1 MSAAKLEFLR
11 EGRED
16 TMLETDQT
24 RTLERYKVKID
35 SGRIERRVRLNNGLK
50 HLFSLSTV
58 FALVVLAILLYRI
71 GVQSAGWLDLQFLT
85 SNLSR
90 FADKAGIYGAILGTV
105 YLMLIVVPVTL
116 ILGVSTAIYLEE
128 YASKGRIQRFIKVN
142 ISNLASVPSVIFGL
156 LGLAVFGRML
166 NLGSSILA
174 GGFTMSLLVLP
185 TVVVASQEA
194 IKAVPGFLRE
204 ASYGMGADKWTTIRK
219 VVLPV
224 ALPGILTGSILAMS
238 RAIGET
244 APLVVLGI
252 PTLILKIPDSVMDDF
267 TALPIQIYYW
277 TLDTVLTPEYA
288 NLAAATIV
296 VLLAVLFILNSVA
309 IIIRNKFQKRF

>member
-1 MSAAKLEFLR
+1 MNYESQFIKDNKTERKYEFKSNYKIEIDEKRITRRIKLSKVS
-11 EGRED
+11 
-16 TMLETDQT
+16 
-24 RTLERYKVKID
+24 RYI
-35 SGRIERRVRLNNGLK
+35 
-50 HLFSLSTV
+50 FSLSLV
-58 FALVVLAILLYRI
+58 FALLVLVILLYRI
-71 GVQSAGWLDLQFLT
+71 GVDSIGWLNINFLT
-85 SNLSR
+85 GKLSI
-90 FADKAGIYGAILGTV
+90 FPEKAGIFSVIMGSV
-105 YLMLIVVPVTL
+105 YLTLIVIPVTL

-128 YASKGRIQRFIKVN
+128 YASNGKIKKIINTN

-156 LGLAVFGRML
+156 LGLTVFSRML

-174 GGFTMSLLVLP
+174 GGLTLSLLVLP
-185 TVVVASQEA
+185 IIVVSSQES
-194 IKAVPGFLRE
+194 IKAVPGFLKE
-204 ASYGMGADKWTTIRK
+204 ASLAMGATKWTTLRK

-224 ALPGILTGSILAMS
+224 ALPGILTGSILSIS

-252 PTLILKIPDSVMDDF
+252 PTLILTTPNSIFDDF

-296 VLLAVLFILNSVA
+296 VLLGVLFIMNSAA
-309 IIIRNKFQKRF
+309 IIIRNKFQKKF

>member
-1 MSAAKLEFLR
+1 MS
-11 EGRED
+11 
-16 TMLETDQT
+16 
-24 RTLERYKVKID
+24 TL
-35 SGRIERRVRLNNGLK
+35 
-50 HLFSLSTV
+50 
-58 FALVVLAILLYRI
+58 FAIIVLAVLLYRI
-71 GVQSAGWLDLQFLT
+71 GADSLGWLNLGFL
-85 SNLSR
+85 SRNLSI
-90 FADKAGIYGAILGTV
+90 FPEKAGIYGAIIGSV
-105 YLMLIVVPVTL
+105 YLMLIVIPVTT

-128 YASKGRIQRFIKVN
+128 YAAKGKVQDFIKIN

-156 LGLAVFGRML
+156 LGLTVFGRIL

-174 GGFTMSLLVLP
+174 GGLTMSLLVLP
-185 TVVVASQEA
+185 IVVVASQEA
-194 IKAVPGFLRE
+194 IRAVPGFLRE
-204 ASYGMGADKWTTIRK
+204 ASYAMGADKWTTVRK

-252 PTLILKIPDSVMDDF
+252 PTLILKIPSTIMDDF

-296 VLLAVLFILNSVA
+296 VLLVVLFVMNSAA